1 MHGVLAACA
10 VVLLCP
16 LSKTK
21 KTKDMKKHD
30 FMTVPRSKEQPTILT
45 PHTTL
50 PSWGVFVYFLFSYV
64 LQVRKRLIR
73 RGTKKLPPGSFK
85 WWEDMETRA
94 KSGWLSREQLA
105 ASEFA
110 RRVAIKHGI
119 GVVAALMKKKELVCS
134 TKSSVVI
141 AVIIE

>member
-1 MHGVLAACA
+1 MRTA
-10 VVLLCP
+10 LCRHAP
-16 LSKTK
+16 
-21 KTKDMKKHD
+21 
-30 FMTVPRSKEQPTILT
+30 
-45 PHTTL
+45 
-50 PSWGVFVYFLFSYV
+50 
-64 LQVRKRLIR
+64 QVRKRLIR

-119 GVVAALMKKKELVCS
+119 GVVAALMKKKELVC
-134 TKSSVVI
+134 VCACVR
-141 AVIIE
+141 V